1 MKPVQKLRRRVA
13 DFFRARPALYDFA
26 RQARLRLIGPT
37 SQIGRHLDQYARANA
52 GNFRFLQIG
61 ASDGLRNDP
70 VRDFVVRDRWSGVF
84 VEPLPD
90 VFPLLEKNYARLS
103 KRGNLRFENAAV
115 SSRSASL
122 PFYTFQKSFLSGKPL
137 EERLHLLRKA
147 SFDRAQVLAFAMR
160 QENIA
165 VIEVPCLGIRD
176 LLARHFPEGRLSL
189 LALDVEGH
197 EQEILSEIDF
207 DAVRIGAILFET
219 WNLGGRHDVV
229 FGLLR
234 KNGYRIEEAEGDAL
248 AIRDNP

>member
-1 MKPVQKLRRRVA
+1 MKLVPKVRRRVA

-37 SQIGRHLDQYARANA
+37 SQIGKHLDRYARANA
-52 GNFRFLQIG
+52 RNFSFLQIG

-90 VFPLLEKNYARLS
+90 VFPLLEKNYARVAR
-103 KRGNLRFENAAV
+103 RGNLRFVNAAV
-115 SSRSASL
+115 SSRSESL
-122 PFYTFQKSFLSGKPL
+122 PFYTFQKSFLFGKPL

-147 SFDRAQVLAFAMR
+147 SFDRAQVLPFAVR
-160 QENIA
+160 EENIA
-165 VIEVPCLGIRD
+165 VIDVLCLGIRD

-207 DAVRIGAILFET
+207 ESIQIGAILFET
-219 WNLGGRHDVV
+219 WNLGERRNAV
-229 FGLLR
+229 FRLLR
-234 KNGYRIEEAEGDAL
+234 NNGYRIEEAEGDAL
-248 AIRDNP
+248 AICKNP